1 MPDTPGPADTAP
13 SAARGASL
21 DAELDAALAA
31 LDGLTLSRLER
42 VADTLW
48 IQLGA
53 LRTIEGAEG
62 PRDVGEWALHVSCPW
77 RWCASDRVLVGSGD
91 LLTPA
96 DADVELEDYD
106 WDEPGASWLDVRLG
120 ELAAHLAGS
129 PVSVFRATRDRRL
142 GLRLELDDD
151 TVLELFPNSTPTGH
165 VSTEFW
171 RVFQPGTGEAHLVG
185 GTFGIDREA

>member
-1 MPDTPGPADTAP
+1 MPDTNTSATSPDAP
-13 SAARGASL
+13 
-21 DAELDAALAA
+21 LDAALAA
-31 LDGLTLSRLER
+31 LAGLALSRLER
-42 VADTLW
+42 AGDTLW

-53 LRTIEGAEG
+53 LRPVEGDAGSRE
-62 PRDVGEWALHVSCPW
+62 VGAWALHVSCPW
-77 RWCASDRVLVGSGD
+77 RWYAGDRVLVGSGD

-120 ELAAHLAGS
+120 ELGAHLAES
-129 PVSVFRATRDRRL
+129 PASVFRATRDRWL

-171 RVFQPGTGEAHLVG
+171 RLFRPGAGEAHLVT

>member
-1 MPDTPGPADTAP
+1 MPDAGTPNPGTPV
-13 SAARGASL
+13 
-21 DAELDAALAA
+21 DAALDDA
-31 LDGLTLSRLER
+31 LATLAGLALSRLER
-42 VADTLW
+42 AGDTLW
-48 IQLGA
+48 IQLGP
-53 LRTIEGAEG
+53 LHTVEGEDG
-62 PRDVGEWALHVSCPW
+62 PREIGAWSLHVSCPW
-77 RWCASDRVLVGSGD
+77 RWCATDRVLVGSGD

-120 ELAAHLAGS
+120 ELAAHLTES
-129 PVSVFRATRDRRL
+129 PVSIFRATRDRWL

-171 RVFQPGTGEAHLVG
+171 RVFEPGQAHLVA
-185 GTFGIDREA
+185 GTFGIDHEA

>member
-1 MPDTPGPADTAP
+1 MPDTNTPLT
-13 SAARGASL
+13 SL

-42 VADTLW
+42 AGDTLW
-48 IQLGA
+48 IQLGP
-53 LRTIEGAEG
+53 LHTVEGEDG
-62 PRDVGEWALHVSCPW
+62 PRAVGTWALHVSCPW
-77 RWCASDRVLVGSGD
+77 RWYASDRVLVGSGD
-91 LLTPA
+91 LMTPA

-106 WDEPGASWLDVRLG
+106 WDEPGASWLDVRLA
-120 ELAAHLAGS
+120 ELGAHLAES
-129 PVSVFRATRDRRL
+129 PASVFRMTRDRWL

-151 TVLELFPNSTPTGH
+151 SVIELFPNSTPTGH

-171 RVFQPGTGEAHLVG
+171 RLFQPGTKVAHLVT

>member
-1 MPDTPGPADTAP
+1 MPDDDKAGAP
-13 SAARGASL
+13 
-21 DAELDAALAA
+21 LDAALDAA
-31 LDGLTLSRLER
+31 LDALAGLALSRLGR
-42 VADTLW
+42 TGDTLW
-48 IQLGA
+48 IQLGP
-53 LRTIEGAEG
+53 LREIDGDDG
-62 PRDVGEWALHVSCPW
+62 PREVGAWALHVACPW
-77 RWCASDRVLVGSGD
+77 RWLATDRLVVGSGD

-129 PVSVFRATRDRRL
+129 PASIFRATRDRWL

-151 TVLELFPNSTPTGH
+151 TMIELFPNSTATGH

-171 RVFQPGTGEAHLVG
+171 RLFQPGTGGAHLVT
-185 GTFGIDREA
+185 GTFGVDREG